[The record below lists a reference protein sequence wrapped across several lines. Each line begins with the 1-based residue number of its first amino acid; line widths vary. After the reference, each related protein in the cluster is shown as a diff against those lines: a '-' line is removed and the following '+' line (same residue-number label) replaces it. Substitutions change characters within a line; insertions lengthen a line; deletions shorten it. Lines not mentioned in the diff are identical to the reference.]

1 MRSYWPAT
9 SGPTPRQ
16 DQQPD
21 TDSHDRVGAQ
31 LLLRVRTSIDARFP
45 TRPTTPNAAIADRRR
60 LEQPSDTPD
69 DQDRGRDR
77 QVLQDEADEG
87 PRTELYRSRG
97 PLRRRLTRPGPRS
110 NEDFYTE
117 VVLDRPALAR
127 RGQRSVPVTA
137 VDSWKHHRLKQ
148 LRGHAGSPFLDL
160 LVRPGESAARPSPR
174 LASPLE
180 KRLPSMIIFC
190 YTGISEVGQPRPVVG
205 MATPPLARTTGPSPI
220 RWRAFLRSG
229 SADPARAG
237 PGQPP
242 GPFRMS
248 ISRSTT

>member
-31 LLLRVRTSIDARFP
+31 MLLRVRTSIDARFP

-117 VVLDRPALAR
+117 VVAAYRHYVQHSNKPAVEIAAEAGVPVATAR
-127 RGQRSVPVTA
+127 RWINHAR
-137 VDSWKHHRLKQ
+137 Q
-148 LRGHAGSPFLDL
+148 LGL
-160 LVRPGESAARPSPR
+160 
-174 LASPLE
+174 LE
-180 KRLPSMIIFC
+180 K
-190 YTGISEVGQPRPVVG
+190 GEVG
-205 MATPPLARTTGPSPI
+205 
-220 RWRAFLRSG
+220 RAK
-229 SADPARAG
+229 
-237 PGQPP
+237 
-242 GPFRMS
+242 
-248 ISRSTT
+248 

>member
-1 MRSYWPAT
+1 MCSYWPAT

-31 LLLRVRTSIDARFP
+31 LLLLLRVRTSIDARFP

-117 VVLDRPALAR
+117 VVAAYRHYVQHSNKPAVEIAAEAGVPVATAR
-127 RGQRSVPVTA
+127 RWINHAR
-137 VDSWKHHRLKQ
+137 Q
-148 LRGHAGSPFLDL
+148 LGL
-160 LVRPGESAARPSPR
+160 
-174 LASPLE
+174 LE
-180 KRLPSMIIFC
+180 K
-190 YTGISEVGQPRPVVG
+190 GEVG
-205 MATPPLARTTGPSPI
+205 
-220 RWRAFLRSG
+220 RAK
-229 SADPARAG
+229 
-237 PGQPP
+237 
-242 GPFRMS
+242 
-248 ISRSTT
+248 

>member
-31 LLLRVRTSIDARFP
+31 MLLRVRTSIDARFP
-45 TRPTTPNAAIADRRR
+45 TRPTTPNAATADRRR

-110 NEDFYTE
+110 NEDFRTRALPYPPRARRRHGVGRDRRARQLSTFLRDQTHPSRGPRLRLTPAKAGTQPPAPRALAE
-117 VVLDRPALAR
+117 RPAASACR
-127 RGQRSVPVTA
+127 RVVVWVMPC
-137 VDSWKHHRLKQ
+137 
-148 LRGHAGSPFLDL
+148 
-160 LVRPGESAARPSPR
+160 PS
-174 LASPLE
+174 
-180 KRLPSMIIFC
+180 
-190 YTGISEVGQPRPVVG
+190 G
-205 MATPPLARTTGPSPI
+205 
-220 RWRAFLRSG
+220 
-229 SADPARAG
+229 
-237 PGQPP
+237 
-242 GPFRMS
+242 
-248 ISRSTT
+248 

>member
-117 VVLDRPALAR
+117 VVAAYRHYVQCSTATSRRSRLRLRPA
-127 RGQRSVPVTA
+127 
-137 VDSWKHHRLKQ
+137 
-148 LRGHAGSPFLDL
+148 SP
-160 LVRPGESAARPSPR
+160 S
-174 LASPLE
+174 
-180 KRLPSMIIFC
+180 
-190 YTGISEVGQPRPVVG
+190 
-205 MATPPLARTTGPSPI
+205 PPLAG
-220 RWRAFLRSG
+220 G
-229 SADPARAG
+229 
-237 PGQPP
+237 
-242 GPFRMS
+242 
-248 ISRSTT
+248 STTPDNSAYWRRAK